1 MSSLA
6 ARLNA
11 ERNRKFVGRVG
22 ELDIFQRAIT
32 SGELPFNILYIYG
45 PGGVGK
51 TALLNQFR
59 RLCCELKIQ
68 CLYLEARNLESAP
81 QSFLRSLSSIMG
93 LPEYDCPISVLAKR
107 QERQVIFID
116 TYENITPLDEW
127 LREEF
132 LPQLSL
138 DTLIVIAERNSPS
151 AAWRSD
157 PGWQTLIHTLS
168 LRNLSPEESLIYLT
182 GRHIPTAQH
191 QAILNFTHGFPLALS
206 LIADVFAQGQE
217 ISLNSDHAPNIVKT
231 LLERF
236 ISEVPTSAHRLA
248 LQACAVVRVTT
259 EALLT
264 QMLDL
269 PDTHQIHD
277 IFEWLRGLSFVETSQ
292 LGLFP
297 HDLAREVLIA
307 DLRWR
312 NPDLYVDLHHRSRN
326 YYSVRLGQS
335 QGEEKHRVLFDYM
348 FLHRDNADIRMR
360 FTWQE
365 HSSLLTDSLQPGD
378 KEAILAMVRHFEG
391 EESAKIAAHWLQKQ
405 PQNVVVFRD
414 SQALPAGFTI
424 MVALQEASSED
435 IQADA
440 VVDDCWRYL
449 QNHAPLRLQEGA
461 TVFRFWMA
469 RDTYQLTSPTQ
480 SLIFVNF
487 VQYFQKTPALAY
499 TFLVCAEP
507 DAWAPML
514 NYFDMTRLLEVDFT
528 TQETKYGVYGHD
540 WRIVSPEAWRELLAR
555 REIAASE
562 TPTSN
567 TPTSQP
573 LLVLSQPDFIEA
585 VQDALRNFTRSDVL
599 QKNSLLRSHL
609 VDAQVTGNDSTKERV
624 TTLQNFIKQAAE
636 SLQTSPR
643 DEKLYRA
650 LHRTYLNPALTQ
662 EQAAELLDLP
672 FSTYRRH
679 LKAGMVRVAEIL
691 WQREIN

>member
-22 ELDIFQRAIT
+22 ELEIFQRAIT

-93 LPEYDCPISVLAKR
+93 LSEYDCPISVLAKR

-264 QMLDL
+264 QMLCL

-277 IFEWLRGLSFVETSQ
+277 IFEWLRGLSFVETSHF
-292 LGLFP
+292 GLFP

-326 YYSVRLGQS
+326 YYTVRLGQS

-435 IQADA
+435 IQVDA

-507 DAWAPML
+507 DAWASML
-514 NYFDMTRLLEVDFT
+514 TYFDMTRLSEVDFT
-528 TQETKYGVYGHD
+528 VEARKYGVYGHD

-562 TPTSN
+562 TATSN